1 MLMLLRLPIDLARIA
16 FYALCGLLDSLR
28 GRKRLRAQFSVLI
41 NAPRAAVWRFCAA
54 DRVVFEG
61 PPITEF
67 VREALP
73 ESDGLFLTRVSVNGH
88 EWARVVSRELERD
101 EGKAVV
107 IAQAVPHALSL
118 PPELGNDCLMG
129 MRLADTPQGT
139 ALTFFNELTVRA
151 FRERITYPTG
161 LRRRAELTKRHCEK
175 EAGTQSRLAAFA
187 NHGIVMWLVALL
199 SFWYLLGWQ
208 QALLLAAIVVL
219 HEAGHVAA
227 MRMVGIEVHGIYLVP
242 FFGGVA
248 VPKSSYRSEGRLAFV
263 ALMGPGFSLIPTLVL
278 VAMYRAT
285 GDVRWFL
292 DAAWFFALINFA
304 NLLPIYPLDGG
315 QILNALIGS
324 LSRRL
329 ALVTGWIAVLAGLA
343 LAVYLQSFL
352 IGIPFLLVA
361 VQRYLGGGRTL
372 ELERLSLAGG
382 IAVVLGFV
390 ATCALYLAVMVYA
403 YRAGAMEPEE
413 EATARTAVVRQVD
426 SASAR

>member
-1 MLMLLRLPIDLARIA
+1 
-16 FYALCGLLDSLR
+16 
-28 GRKRLRAQFSVLI
+28 
-41 NAPRAAVWRFCAA
+41 
-54 DRVVFEG
+54 
-61 PPITEF
+61 
-67 VREALP
+67 
-73 ESDGLFLTRVSVNGH
+73 
-88 EWARVVSRELERD
+88 
-101 EGKAVV
+101 
-107 IAQAVPHALSL
+107 
-118 PPELGNDCLMG
+118 
-129 MRLADTPQGT
+129 
-139 ALTFFNELTVRA
+139 
-151 FRERITYPTG
+151 
-161 LRRRAELTKRHCEK
+161 
-175 EAGTQSRLAAFA
+175 
-187 NHGIVMWLVALL
+187 
-199 SFWYLLGWQ
+199 
-208 QALLLAAIVVL
+208 
-219 HEAGHVAA
+219 